1 MERESGFSGSRSTK
15 RRGIMEPPKN
25 THQLPIGYW
34 LKRADEAITTRVN
47 QTLAELGFTRSRW
60 QVLNSIYEAGTI
72 SRQDV
77 FTTMQTFITSQELEA
92 LLDGF
97 DQAGWLLQ
105 EGAGESSMLVLTATG
120 KMERENLMTRQSAV
134 RRQAVQGLTEQE
146 YVLVVDVLQRIVAN
160 LV

>member
-1 MERESGFSGSRSTK
+1 
-15 RRGIMEPPKN
+15 
-25 THQLPIGYW
+25 
-34 LKRADEAITTRVN
+34 
-47 QTLAELGFTRSRW
+47 
-60 QVLNSIYEAGTI
+60 
-72 SRQDV
+72 
-77 FTTMQTFITSQELEA
+77 MQTFITSQELEA

-105 EGAGESSMLVLTATG
+105 EGAGESAMLVLTATG